1 MEGLATGV
9 EHQIELT
16 AESLWSEV
24 AGRLRGALNDT
35 TYGTWFGEAQGLELS
50 GDRFVIGVPND
61 FTRDWIEGHFRGLIG
76 AAIRD
81 VTGEERPIE
90 LRISDAGQLLPELL
104 IEPEGNGGVA
114 HLQVEQVAE
123 RIQPGK
129 PESGGFNT
137 KYTFDSFV
145 IGSSNRFAHAA
156 ALAVAEAP
164 AQAYNPL
171 FIYGSTGLGK
181 THLLQAVAQ
190 YVSERIPPE
199 IPALREPP
207 RRSAASSA
215 DVGMNPKYT
224 FDLFVIGS
232 SNRFAH
238 AAALAV
244 AEAPAQ
250 AYNPLFIYGGT
261 GLGKTHLMQAIAQY
275 VAEHSSELSVRYV
288 TSETFMNDFINSLRD
303 KRIEGFKQRYRTY
316 DLLLV
321 DDVQFFEHK
330 ERIQEEFFH
339 TFNSLYEAGSQIVM
353 SSDRPPRDIATLEER
368 LRSRFEWGLITDI
381 QPPDLETRIAIL
393 RKKTKTD
400 GIHVPDP
407 QVLSFIA
414 SRISTNIREL
424 EGALTRVVAF
434 SSLTGRSLSVEL
446 AEDVLKD
453 VFPQGEA
460 AEVSIRRI
468 QELVSERF
476 QLTMDEL
483 CGDKR
488 SQNIVYPRQVAM
500 YLSRELTDSSLPKIG
515 KEFGGRDHTT
525 VIHATS
531 KIARL
536 IREDR
541 SVYNLVQE
549 LTARVKQVR

>member
-1 MEGLATGV
+1 MKIPPGGGFARRSIAAARPRVYPQPTSSEQCGKGQFPPRLSTAVEGGCDSAKHLLTAPFCSKKAGWYARRSRVHEAEGPVTGV

-35 TYGTWFGEAQGLELS
+35 TYGTWFGEAHGLELN
-50 GDRFVIGVPND
+50 DHFVLAVPND
-61 FTRDWIEGHFRGLIG
+61 FTRDWIEGHFLGLIG

-90 LRISDAGQLLPELL
+90 LRVSELRLPAALPL
-104 IEPEGNGGVA
+104 ADDGLGEPVQEPIV
-114 HLQVEQVAE
+114 HIPPS
-123 RIQPGK
+123 R
-129 PESGGFNT
+129 PESGGFNA

-190 YVSERIPPE
+190 YVSE
-199 IPALREPP
+199 
-207 RRSAASSA
+207 
-215 DVGMNPKYT
+215 
-224 FDLFVIGS
+224 
-232 SNRFAH
+232 H
-238 AAALAV
+238 
-244 AEAPAQ
+244 
-250 AYNPLFIYGGT
+250 T
-261 GLGKTHLMQAIAQY
+261 G
-275 VAEHSSELSVRYV
+275 ELSVRYI

-316 DLLLV
+316 DVLLI

-353 SSDRPPRDIATLEER
+353 SSDRPPRDIATLEAR

-393 RKKTKTD
+393 RKKVKTD
-400 GIHVPDP
+400 GIHVPETE
-407 QVLSFIA
+407 VLTFIA
-414 SRISTNIREL
+414 SRVSTNIREL

-434 SSLTGRSLSVEL
+434 SSLTGRPMSVEL
-446 AEDVLKD
+446 AQDVLKD

-460 AEVSIRRI
+460 AEVSIKRI
-468 QELVSERF
+468 QDLVAERF
-476 QLTMDEL
+476 GLSLDEL

-541 SVYNLVQE
+541 SVWNLVQE

>member
-1 MEGLATGV
+1 V
-9 EHQIELT
+9 DRPIELT
-16 AESLWSEV
+16 AESLWNEV
-24 AGRLRGALNDT
+24 AGRLKGALNET
-35 TYGTWFGEAQGLELS
+35 TYRTWFAEAEGAELS
-50 GDRFVIGVPND
+50 DDAFVLGVPND
-61 FTRDWIEGHFRGLIG
+61 FTREWIEGHFLGLIG
-76 AAIRD
+76 AAVRD
-81 VTGEERPIE
+81 VTGQERRVALSVTERTPADAPIP
-90 LRISDAGQLLPELL
+90 L
-104 IEPEGNGGVA
+104 
-114 HLQVEQVAE
+114 
-123 RIQPGK
+123 
-129 PESGGFNT
+129 
-137 KYTFDSFV
+137 
-145 IGSSNRFAHAA
+145 
-156 ALAVAEAP
+156 EAP
-164 AQAYNPL
+164 KRHGAA
-171 FIYGSTGLGK
+171 GSMD
-181 THLLQAVAQ
+181 
-190 YVSERIPPE
+190 S
-199 IPALREPP
+199 
-207 RRSAASSA
+207 
-215 DVGMNPKYT
+215 GMNPKYT

-250 AYNPLFIYGGT
+250 AYNPLFVYGGT

-275 VAEHSSELSVRYV
+275 VAEHSSDLSVRYV

-353 SSDRPPRDIATLEER
+353 SSDRPPRDIATLEAR
-368 LRSRFEWGLITDI
+368 LRSRFEWGLITDV

-393 RKKTKTD
+393 RKKVKTD
-400 GIHVPDP
+400 GIHVPEP

-434 SSLTGRSLSVEL
+434 SSLTGRALSVEL

-483 CGDKR
+483 CSDKR

-515 KEFGGRDHTT
+515 REFGGRDHTT

>member
-1 MEGLATGV
+1 M

-24 AGRLRGALNDT
+24 AGRLRGSLNDT
-35 TYGTWFGEAQGLELS
+35 TYGTWFGEVTGLELS
-50 GDRFVIGVPND
+50 DACFVLGVPND

-81 VTGEERPIE
+81 VTGADRPIE
-90 LRISDAGQLLPELL
+90 LRVTAGATPAVPGLEDDGD
-104 IEPEGNGGVA
+104 ETVA
-114 HLQVEQVAE
+114 PAPVVIE
-123 RIQPGK
+123 RIPGR
-129 PESGGFNT
+129 PESGGFNA
-137 KYTFDSFV
+137 KYTFDS
-145 IGSSNRFAHAA
+145 
-156 ALAVAEAP
+156 
-164 AQAYNPL
+164 
-171 FIYGSTGLGK
+171 
-181 THLLQAVAQ
+181 
-190 YVSERIPPE
+190 
-199 IPALREPP
+199 
-207 RRSAASSA
+207 
-215 DVGMNPKYT
+215 
-224 FDLFVIGS
+224 FVIGS

-261 GLGKTHLMQAIAQY
+261 GLGKTHLLQAVAQY
-275 VAEHSSELSVRYV
+275 VSEHTSDLTVRYV

-316 DLLLV
+316 DVLMI

-393 RKKTKTD
+393 RKKVKTD
-400 GIHVPDP
+400 GIHISDP
-407 QVLSFIA
+407 QVLTFIA
-414 SRISTNIREL
+414 SRVSTNIREL

-434 SSLTGRSLSVEL
+434 SSLTGRAMSVEL
-446 AEDVLKD
+446 SQDVLKD

-460 AEVSIRRI
+460 AEVSIKRI
-468 QELVSERF
+468 QDLVAERF
-476 QLTMDEL
+476 NLSLEEL
-483 CGDKR
+483 CGDRR

-500 YLSRELTDSSLPKIG
+500 YLSRELTDSSLPRIG

>member
-1 MEGLATGV
+1 M

-24 AGRLRGALNDT
+24 AGRLQGSLNDT
-35 TYGTWFGEAQGLELS
+35 TYGTWFGEVTGLELS
-50 GDRFVIGVPND
+50 DACFVIGVPND

-81 VTGEERPIE
+81 VTGADRPIE
-90 LRISDAGQLLPELL
+90 LRVTGRAAAIPTGLEDDGDE
-104 IEPEGNGGVA
+104 VA
-114 HLQVEQVAE
+114 PARPVVIE
-123 RIQPGK
+123 RIPGR
-129 PESGGFNT
+129 PESGGFNA
-137 KYTFDSFV
+137 KYTFDS
-145 IGSSNRFAHAA
+145 
-156 ALAVAEAP
+156 
-164 AQAYNPL
+164 
-171 FIYGSTGLGK
+171 
-181 THLLQAVAQ
+181 
-190 YVSERIPPE
+190 
-199 IPALREPP
+199 
-207 RRSAASSA
+207 
-215 DVGMNPKYT
+215 
-224 FDLFVIGS
+224 FVIGS

-261 GLGKTHLMQAIAQY
+261 GLGKTHLLQAVAQY
-275 VAEHSSELSVRYV
+275 VSEHTSDLTVRYV

-316 DLLLV
+316 DVLMI

-393 RKKTKTD
+393 RKKVKTD
-400 GIHVPDP
+400 GIHISDP
-407 QVLSFIA
+407 QVLTFIA
-414 SRISTNIREL
+414 SRVSTNIREL

-434 SSLTGRSLSVEL
+434 SSLTGRAMSVEL
-446 AEDVLKD
+446 SQDVLKD

-460 AEVSIRRI
+460 AEVSIKRI
-468 QELVSERF
+468 QDLVAERF
-476 QLTMDEL
+476 NLSLEEL
-483 CGDKR
+483 CGDRR

-500 YLSRELTDSSLPKIG
+500 YLSRELTDSSLPRIG

>member
-1 MEGLATGV
+1 V
-9 EHQIELT
+9 DRPIELT
-16 AESLWSEV
+16 AESLWNEV
-24 AGRLRGALNDT
+24 AGRLKGALNET
-35 TYGTWFGEAQGLELS
+35 TYRTWFAEAEGAELS
-50 GDRFVIGVPND
+50 DDAFVLGVPND
-61 FTRDWIEGHFRGLIG
+61 FTREWIEGHFLGLIG
-76 AAIRD
+76 AAVRD
-81 VTGEERPIE
+81 VTGQERRVALSVTERAPADAPIP
-90 LRISDAGQLLPELL
+90 L
-104 IEPEGNGGVA
+104 
-114 HLQVEQVAE
+114 
-123 RIQPGK
+123 
-129 PESGGFNT
+129 
-137 KYTFDSFV
+137 
-145 IGSSNRFAHAA
+145 
-156 ALAVAEAP
+156 EAP
-164 AQAYNPL
+164 KRHGAA
-171 FIYGSTGLGK
+171 GSMD
-181 THLLQAVAQ
+181 
-190 YVSERIPPE
+190 S
-199 IPALREPP
+199 
-207 RRSAASSA
+207 
-215 DVGMNPKYT
+215 GMNPKYT

-250 AYNPLFIYGGT
+250 AYNPLFVYGGT

-275 VAEHSSELSVRYV
+275 VAEHSSDLSVRYV

-353 SSDRPPRDIATLEER
+353 SSDRPPRDIATLEAR
-368 LRSRFEWGLITDI
+368 LRSRFEWGLITDV

-393 RKKTKTD
+393 RKKVKTD
-400 GIHVPDP
+400 GIHVPEP

-434 SSLTGRSLSVEL
+434 SSLTGRALSVEL

-460 AEVSIRRI
+460 AEVSIHRI

-483 CGDKR
+483 CSDKR

-515 KEFGGRDHTT
+515 REFGGRDHTT

>member
-1 MEGLATGV
+1 M

-16 AESLWSEV
+16 AEGLWSEIS
-24 AGRLRGALNDT
+24 GRLRGALNDA
-35 TYGTWFGEAQGLELS
+35 TYSTWFGEVAGLELA
-50 GDRFVIGVPND
+50 GETLVLGVPNE

-76 AAIRD
+76 AAVRD
-81 VTGEERPIE
+81 ILGSERPLE
-90 LRISDAGQLLPELL
+90 LR
-104 IEPEGNGGVA
+104 VA
-114 HLQVEQVAE
+114 HESEVEPDTEPAKPVVQRLPV
-123 RIQPGK
+123 R
-129 PESGGFNT
+129 PESGGFNA
-137 KYTFDSFV
+137 KYTFDS
-145 IGSSNRFAHAA
+145 
-156 ALAVAEAP
+156 
-164 AQAYNPL
+164 
-171 FIYGSTGLGK
+171 
-181 THLLQAVAQ
+181 
-190 YVSERIPPE
+190 
-199 IPALREPP
+199 
-207 RRSAASSA
+207 
-215 DVGMNPKYT
+215 
-224 FDLFVIGS
+224 FVIGS

-261 GLGKTHLMQAIAQY
+261 GLGKTHLLQAVAQY
-275 VAEHSSELSVRYV
+275 VSEHSSELSVRYV

-303 KRIEGFKQRYRTY
+303 KRIEGFKQRYRAY
-316 DLLLV
+316 DVLLI

-339 TFNSLYEAGSQIVM
+339 TFNSLYEAGSQIAM
-353 SSDRPPRDIATLEER
+353 SSDRPPREISTLEER

-393 RKKTKTD
+393 RKKVKVD
-400 GIHVPDP
+400 GIQVHDD
-407 QVLSFIA
+407 QVLTFIA
-414 SRISTNIREL
+414 SRVSTNIREL

-434 SSLTGRSLSVEL
+434 SSLTGRPMTVEL
-446 AEDVLKD
+446 SQDVLRD

-460 AEVSIRRI
+460 AEVSIKRI
-468 QELVSERF
+468 QELVAERF
-476 QLTMDEL
+476 NLTLDEL

-488 SQNIVYPRQVAM
+488 PQNIVYPRQVAM

>member
-1 MEGLATGV
+1 V
-9 EHQIELT
+9 DRPIELT
-16 AESLWSEV
+16 AESLWNEV
-24 AGRLRGALNDT
+24 AGRLKGALNET
-35 TYGTWFGEAQGLELS
+35 TYRTWFAEAEGAELS
-50 GDRFVIGVPND
+50 DDAFVLGVPND
-61 FTRDWIEGHFRGLIG
+61 FTREWIEGHFLGLIG
-76 AAIRD
+76 AAVRD
-81 VTGEERPIE
+81 VTGQERRVALSVLERVAVAAP
-90 LRISDAGQLLPELL
+90 SPAADA
-104 IEPEGNGGVA
+104 
-114 HLQVEQVAE
+114 
-123 RIQPGK
+123 QPRQ
-129 PESGGFNT
+129 S
-137 KYTFDSFV
+137 
-145 IGSSNRFAHAA
+145 AA
-156 ALAVAEAP
+156 A
-164 AQAYNPL
+164 
-171 FIYGSTGLGK
+171 
-181 THLLQAVAQ
+181 
-190 YVSERIPPE
+190 
-199 IPALREPP
+199 
-207 RRSAASSA
+207 A
-215 DVGMNPKYT
+215 DAGMNPKYT

-275 VAEHSSELSVRYV
+275 VAEHSGDLSVRYV

-393 RKKTKTD
+393 RKKVKTD
-400 GIHVPDP
+400 GIHVSDP

-476 QLTMDEL
+476 QLSMDEL

>member
-1 MEGLATGV
+1 
-9 EHQIELT
+9 
-16 AESLWSEV
+16 
-24 AGRLRGALNDT
+24 LRDPV
-35 TYGTWFGEAQGLELS
+35 S
-50 GDRFVIGVPND
+50 
-61 FTRDWIEGHFRGLIG
+61 
-76 AAIRD
+76 
-81 VTGEERPIE
+81 
-90 LRISDAGQLLPELL
+90 
-104 IEPEGNGGVA
+104 
-114 HLQVEQVAE
+114 
-123 RIQPGK
+123 QPGL
-129 PESGGFNT
+129 SINA
-137 KYTFDSFV
+137 KYTFDS
-145 IGSSNRFAHAA
+145 
-156 ALAVAEAP
+156 
-164 AQAYNPL
+164 
-171 FIYGSTGLGK
+171 
-181 THLLQAVAQ
+181 
-190 YVSERIPPE
+190 
-199 IPALREPP
+199 
-207 RRSAASSA
+207 
-215 DVGMNPKYT
+215 
-224 FDLFVIGS
+224 FVIGS

-261 GLGKTHLMQAIAQY
+261 GLGKTHLLQAVSQY
-275 VAEHSSELSVRYV
+275 VGEHPGNLSVRYV

-339 TFNSLYEAGSQIVM
+339 TFNSLYESGSQIVM

-393 RKKTKTD
+393 RKRVKTD
-400 GIHVPDP
+400 NINVPDP
-407 QVLSFIA
+407 QVLTFIA
-414 SRISTNIREL
+414 GRVSTNIREL

-434 SSLTGRSLSVEL
+434 CSLTGRPMNEEL
-446 AEDVLKD
+446 AQDVLKD
-453 VFPQGEA
+453 VFPQGDLPQVTIE
-460 AEVSIRRI
+460 RI
-468 QELVSERF
+468 QEIISDRF
-476 QLTMDEL
+476 GLSLDEL
-483 CGDKR
+483 CGDRR

-515 KEFGGRDHTT
+515 KQFGGRDHTT

-531 KIARL
+531 KIARM

-549 LTARVKQVR
+549 LTARIKQVR